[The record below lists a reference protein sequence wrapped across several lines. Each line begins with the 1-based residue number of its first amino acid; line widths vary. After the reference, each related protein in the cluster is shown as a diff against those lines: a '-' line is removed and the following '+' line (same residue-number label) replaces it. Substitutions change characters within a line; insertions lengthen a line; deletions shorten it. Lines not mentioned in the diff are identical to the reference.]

1 MSTKSAGLA
10 AKLGYTNI
18 KVMLKGVP
26 GWKKTGRAV
35 VASDNFVKTGNIV
48 LIDTR
53 SEAEYTS
60 AHIPRAHNLT
70 VADFEDELPSSK
82 GAPIVIYGDGA
93 EAAYK
98 AAKKL
103 GYKKSALY
111 PAGMTGWTAAGNPV
125 TSGAT
130 PEEIT
135 WKRKLGKG
143 EVGAADFMK
152 AADGDGSTTIIL
164 DVRTSDEAGDG
175 MFNNAVS
182 IPLDELEAKSSTLPK
197 DKTILVHCTT
207 GARAEMA
214 SQELKKQGFKVKF
227 LIGNVECEDGECEID
242 ED

>member
-26 GWKKTGRAV
+26 GWKKSGRAV
-35 VASDNFVKTGNIV
+35 IASDKFVKTGNIV
-48 LIDTR
+48 LVDIR
-53 SEAEYTS
+53 PEADY
-60 AHIPRAHNLT
+60 AKGHIPRAHNLS
-70 VADFEDELPSSK
+70 AGDFEDELRSSK
-82 GAPIVIYGDGA
+82 GAPIVIYGNGA
-93 EAAYK
+93 AAAYK
-98 AAKKL
+98 TAIKL

-111 PAGMTGWTAAGNPV
+111 PAGLAGWTAAGNSV
-125 TSGAT
+125 ASGAT

-143 EVGAADFMK
+143 EVSSADFMK
-152 AADGDGSTTIIL
+152 AAAGDGSSAIIL
-164 DVRTSDEAGDG
+164 DVRTADEVDDG

-182 IPLDELEAKSSTLPK
+182 IPLDELGAKSSTLPK
-197 DKTILVHCTT
+197 DKSVLVHCTT

-214 SQELKKQGFKVKF
+214 FQELKKQGFKVKF
-227 LIGNVECEDGECEID
+227 LVGNVECEDGECEIA